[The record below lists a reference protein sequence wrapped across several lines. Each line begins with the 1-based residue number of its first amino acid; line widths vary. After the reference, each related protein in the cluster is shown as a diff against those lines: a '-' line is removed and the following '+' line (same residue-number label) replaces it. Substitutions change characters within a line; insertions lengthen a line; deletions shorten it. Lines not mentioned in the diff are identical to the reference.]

1 MSDEPYPSRWFKTGD
16 YVFREGEHAN
26 RAYLIKSG
34 VVGVLK
40 KIGNGEETIATHRKG
55 AIFGEMALIDNKPRS
70 ASVMCKEPTE
80 LVIID
85 RNDLEKRFG
94 KTDPVVLRL
103 ITTLTQRLRDQSDDL
118 ASLRAEATKLDT
130 SGTKKS

>member
-1 MSDEPYPSRWFKTGD
+1 MTEAAYPTRWFKTGD

-26 RAYLIKSG
+26 RAFLIKSG
-34 VVGVLK
+34 SVGVLK
-40 KIGNGEETIATHRKG
+40 KTEVGEEAIATHRKG

-85 RNDLEKRFG
+85 RNDLEDRFG

-103 ITTLTQRLRDQSDDL
+103 ISTLTKRLREQSEHI
-118 ASLRAEATKLDT
+118 AKMKAENSKLQ
-130 SGTKKS
+130 